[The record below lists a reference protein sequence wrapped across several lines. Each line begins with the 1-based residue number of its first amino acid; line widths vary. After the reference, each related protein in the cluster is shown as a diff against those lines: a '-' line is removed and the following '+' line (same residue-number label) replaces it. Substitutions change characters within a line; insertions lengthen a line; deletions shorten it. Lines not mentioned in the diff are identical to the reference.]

1 MNLKNDFSANA
12 EAICNQCVDARKK
25 RINSIRSMMEKNQSQ
40 SYQLNL
46 VFGKD

>member
-25 RINSIRSMMEKNQSQ
+25 ADQFHPFFDGKKPKANLIN
-40 SYQLNL
+40 
-46 VFGKD
+46 